1 MALPTCKHLNICWF
15 LIVNIF
21 MKRLSSWSWS
31 SWDLQRSEC
40 NLYALCS
47 LQLLKYFFSPQFNAK
62 LKKKGFIVDFSQSSR
77 IFIFTSTKWI
87 YECVDYD
94 MYKYLNVKCICSMIC
109 VYIIYWYSRG
119 IEKIEWIMSVLKNMK
134 DLISQYIYNI
144 KYKIIQLKYHYK
156 PITKTISYT

>member
-1 MALPTCKHLNICWF
+1 MALTTCKHLDICWF
-15 LIVNIF
+15 LIFNIF
-21 MKRLSSWSWS
+21 MKRWS
-31 SWDLQRSEC
+31 SWELQRQNAIC
-40 NLYALCS
+40 MHYAV
-47 LQLLKYFFSPQFNAK
+47 LQLLKYFFHRNLTLSFR
-62 LKKKGFIVDFSQSSR
+62 KGFIVDFSQSSL

-119 IEKIEWIMSVLKNMK
+119 IEKNWVNNVRLENMK

-144 KYKIIQLKYHYK
+144 K
-156 PITKTISYT
+156 

>member
-1 MALPTCKHLNICWF
+1 MALPTCKHLDICWF

-47 LQLLKYFFSPQFNAK
+47 LQLLRKFFNRNLTLSFR
-62 LKKKGFIVDFSQSSR
+62 KGFIVNFSQSSR

-119 IEKIEWIMSVLKNMK
+119 IEKNWVNNVSLKK
-134 DLISQYIYNI
+134 
-144 KYKIIQLKYHYK
+144 HER
-156 PITKTISYT
+156 SYFTVHI